1 MWQNSSKSL
10 AIIFIKWHISNAI
23 KWFTH
28 MSHLFHSNKHAHIKS
43 THRFIHTYFQLL
55 SSLSLCQSYTQQ
67 IGSNP
72 VIAQV
77 RRKKTLFLS
86 VVQKM
91 QNLSKK
97 YQIPK
102 STYRKIRN
110 RMLLLCNQEFPFF
123 FCQNK
128 NHFTTFLRSK

>member
-1 MWQNSSKSL
+1 MR
-10 AIIFIKWHISNAI
+10 SNDLHTCRTCSTVI
-23 KWFTH
+23 
-28 MSHLFHSNKHAHIKS
+28 S
-43 THRFIHTYFQLL
+43 THTSNRHTDSFTPIFNSFPLFL
-55 SSLSLCQSYTQQ
+55 FESYTQQ